1 MNHSAL
7 SARPSQ
13 PAGPAQPVQPAPRRS
28 AWRAWLRPGAKG
40 APLVV
45 LLLVMLVY
53 PVGQLLLLSIHND
66 TGFTLIEYKRLFASS
81 VYVDVLLITL
91 KVSLWTTFFSV
102 LTGYPIAYLISS
114 ATRERK
120 NRLLFWVL
128 LSFWTSFLVRTFAWV
143 VLLGRNGVINQ
154 LLLKL
159 GIIDE
164 PLSLLYH
171 FSSVIVGMVHAL
183 MPLAVLTMLSVMEN
197 IDRRLPSAAATL
209 GARPG
214 TVFWKVY
221 FPLSLPGVA
230 AGALMVFVTAIGFF
244 ITPTLLGGRHQTM
257 ITQLIID
264 QVMQAL
270 NWGFAGAISV
280 LLLAVVL
287 VVFLVY
293 DRMVG
298 LSTMAGESAGA
309 KGSRAGGWS
318 RKLGD
323 LILSALGNATDALLA
338 ILPRSRAGRKRNAP
352 GSGESLTLRVIVFL
366 LLVFL
371 SAPAFLMIPLSFDSA
386 SGLAWP
392 PHGFSLQW
400 YRQIV
405 DSPLWMQ
412 AITRS
417 MLVGLGTGLLSM
429 LIGTPAAFLLVRGGM
444 RGKAAMLAFVLSPI
458 VVPRMI
464 IAVGIFYFFAKIGLV
479 GSSLGLVLA
488 HTTVAV
494 PYVVITMMAV
504 LRNYDTRLDLAA
516 QSMGARPWA
525 TLRRVTFP
533 ILGAGLMSSFLFAF
547 ATSFDEL
554 TIALFTSGGLSTTL
568 PKQFWDEITMQIS
581 PVIAAVSTCL
591 FIFIAALIWVA
602 DRLRRRSLAA

>member
-1 MNHSAL
+1 MSRSAL
-7 SARPSQ
+7 IAEQARPDAPPPR
-13 PAGPAQPVQPAPRRS
+13 PAR
-28 AWRAWLRPGAKG
+28 WRAWLRPGAMS
-40 APLVV
+40 APIIV

-53 PVGQLLLLSIHND
+53 PVGQLLLLSVHNNS
-66 TGFTLIEYKRLFASS
+66 GFTLVEYKRLFASS

-114 ATRERK
+114 LTRERK

-154 LLLKL
+154 VLLGL
-159 GIIDE
+159 GIIDR
-164 PLSLLYH
+164 PLSLLYN
-171 FSSVIVGMVHAL
+171 FSAVIVGMVHAL

-287 VVFLVY
+287 LVFLIY

-298 LSTMAGESAGA
+298 LSTMAGGSSVARGP
-309 KGSRAGGWS
+309 KQGSRWS

-323 LILSALGNATDALLA
+323 VILTTLGNASDAVIGLF
-338 ILPRSRAGRKRNAP
+338 PKRRKRAAN
-352 GSGESLTLRVIVFL
+352 GESLTLRVVVIL

-392 PHGFSLQW
+392 PRGFSLQW
-400 YRQIV
+400 YRQIA

-412 AITRS
+412 AITLS
-417 MLVGLGTGLLSM
+417 MLVGIGTGFLSM

-444 RGKAAMLAFVLSPI
+444 KGKAAMLAFILAPI

-464 IAVGIFYFFAKIGLV
+464 IAVGVFYFFAKIGLI
-479 GSSLGLVLA
+479 GSSFGLVLG
-488 HTTVAV
+488 HTVVAV

-516 QSMGARPWA
+516 HSMGARPWA

-533 ILGAGLMSSFLFAF
+533 ILSAGLMSSFLFAF

-554 TIALFTSGGLSTTL
+554 TIALFSSGGLSTTL

-591 FIFIAALIWVA
+591 FVFIAVLIWVA
-602 DRLRRRSLAA
+602 DRLRRRSLAS

>member
-1 MNHSAL
+1 MSA
-7 SARPSQ
+7 PII
-13 PAGPAQPVQPAPRRS
+13 
-28 AWRAWLRPGAKG
+28 
-40 APLVV
+40 V

-53 PVGQLLLLSIHND
+53 PVGQLLLLSVHNGS
-66 TGFTLIEYKRLFASS
+66 GFTLVEYKRLFASP

-114 ATRERK
+114 LTRERK

-154 LLLKL
+154 MLLGL
-159 GIIDE
+159 GIIDR
-164 PLSLLYH
+164 PLSLLYN
-171 FSSVIVGMVHAL
+171 FSAVIVGMVHAL

-287 VVFLVY
+287 LVFLIY

-298 LSTMAGESAGA
+298 LSTMAGGSSSARGP
-309 KGSRAGGWS
+309 KRGGGWS

-323 LILSALGNATDALLA
+323 VILTALGNATDAV
-338 ILPRSRAGRKRNAP
+338 IGVLPKRRKRRAANV
-352 GSGESLTLRVIVFL
+352 ESLTLRVVVIL

-400 YRQIV
+400 YRQIT

-417 MLVGLGTGLLSM
+417 MLVGIGTGILSM

-444 RGKAAMLAFVLSPI
+444 KGKAAMLAFILAPI

-464 IAVGIFYFFAKIGLV
+464 IAVGVFYFFAKIGLI
-479 GSSLGLVLA
+479 GSSFGLVLG
-488 HTTVAV
+488 HTVVAV

-516 QSMGARPWA
+516 HSMGARPWA

-554 TIALFTSGGLSTTL
+554 TIALFSSGGLSTTL

-591 FIFIAALIWVA
+591 FVFIAALIWVA
-602 DRLRRRSLAA
+602 DRLRRRSLAS

>member
-1 MNHSAL
+1 
-7 SARPSQ
+7 
-13 PAGPAQPVQPAPRRS
+13 
-28 AWRAWLRPGAKG
+28 
-40 APLVV
+40 
-45 LLLVMLVY
+45 MLVY

-102 LTGYPIAYLISS
+102 LTGYPIAYLISTAS
-114 ATRERK
+114 RARK

-159 GIIDE
+159 GIIDA

-318 RKLGD
+318 RKLGE

-338 ILPRSRAGRKRNAP
+338 ILPRSHAGRKRSAS

-444 RGKAAMLAFVLSPI
+444 RGKAAILAFVLSPI

-591 FIFIAALIWVA
+591 FIFIATLIWVA

>member
-13 PAGPAQPVQPAPRRS
+13 PAGPAQPIQPAPRRA
-28 AWRAWLRPGAKG
+28 AWRAWLKPGAKG

-66 TGFTLIEYKRLFASS
+66 AGFTLIEYKRLFASS

-102 LTGYPIAYLISS
+102 LTGYPIAYLISTAS
-114 ATRERK
+114 RARK

-159 GIIDE
+159 GIIDA

-318 RKLGD
+318 RKLGE

-352 GSGESLTLRVIVFL
+352 GCGESLTLRVIVFL